1 AQGRK
6 TKRLTVS
13 HAFHSPHMDGM
24 LADFRKVAEGVTF
37 AAPRIPVVSNLT
49 GALVSDEMSSAE
61 FWVRHVRDAVRFL
74 DGIRALEGAGVTTYV
89 ELGPDGVLSALAQEC
104 VNEDAVF
111 VPVLRKDRA
120 EAESLVRAVA
130 QAFVQGAKV
139 DWSAF
144 FAGTGARRVDLPTY
158 AFQRQRFWPSAVAF
172 AGGD

>member
-1 AQGRK
+1 
-6 TKRLTVS
+6 
-13 HAFHSPHMDGM
+13 
-24 LADFRKVAEGVTF
+24 
-37 AAPRIPVVSNLT
+37 
-49 GALVSDEMSSAE
+49 
-61 FWVRHVRDAVRFL
+61 
-74 DGIRALEGAGVTTYV
+74 TTYV

-111 VPVLRKDRA
+111 VPVLRKGRA
-120 EAESLVRAVA
+120 EAKSLVGGLA
-130 QAFVQGAKV
+130 QVHAEGVDV